1 VLFENKT
8 LQRSLLLALAGLII
22 LLLLTR
28 PQPATVLQTQ
38 TILPVRTT
46 TVTTHELDPVET
58 VSGTLEP
65 MRKAQLHFELNGQV
79 RERHVEPGQAV
90 AAGAALLALDA
101 GDYQDALDSAESRL
115 ELEVRSIARDR
126 ELLELAQRNRMLQ
139 EGEVRRLEQL
149 GKDSLVSR
157 SLLDEARGKLLGL
170 ESEVARLRTSVATA
184 DTRLALLRAERN
196 RAARDL
202 VRTRLDA
209 PFAGIVNAVS
219 AQVGDYVTSS
229 AAVVELVDVSALDLY
244 VEVRGELAR
253 ALSQGQQVGVTVD
266 GRQHA
271 GRIVGLQIDPDPV
284 TFTHALR
291 VRLTGEGL
299 RPGMVAQAELPLGRL
314 AGVLAVPVTAVL
326 QDEGRSY
333 VFRVREGA
341 LQRVAVGTGRR
352 VGDLRVVQDGLQA
365 GDVIVT
371 RDVAALSDG
380 QQVQVPDD
388 GEPL

>member
-1 VLFENKT
+1 MLFENKT
-8 LQRSLLLALAGLII
+8 LQRSLLLALAGLVI

-28 PQPATVLQTQ
+28 PQPASVLQTQ
-38 TILPVRTT
+38 TVLPVRTT
-46 TVTTHELDPVET
+46 TVTTHELQPVET

-65 MRKAQLHFELNGQV
+65 MRKAQLHFELSGQV

-115 ELEVRSIARDR
+115 QLEVRSIARDR
-126 ELLELAQRNRMLQ
+126 ELLELAQRNRTLQ
-139 EGEVRRLEQL
+139 EGEVKRLEQL

-157 SLLDEARGKLLGL
+157 SRLDEARGKLLGL

-184 DTRLALLRAERN
+184 DARLALLRAERN

-219 AQVGDYVTSS
+219 AQVGDYVTPSE
-229 AAVVELVDVSALDLY
+229 AVVELVDVSALDLY

-253 ALSQGQQVGVTVD
+253 ALSQGQQVRVTVD

-271 GRIVGLQIDPDPV
+271 GRIVGLQIDPDQV

-299 RPGMVAQAELPLGRL
+299 RPGMVARAELPLDRL

-341 LQRVAVGTGRR
+341 LQRVAVATGRR
-352 VGDLRVVQDGLQA
+352 VGDLRVVQEGLQA

-380 QQVQVPDD
+380 QQVQAPDN
-388 GEPL
+388 GEPR